1 MEFKL
6 SKNEMNDLLKE
17 CIVFRNE
24 ELSRLTSED
33 KRHLLKFDDFE
44 KRLFRNLLYKNR
56 KFAKNEF
63 EKMYEHFLDFSSY
76 YNEKY
81 YRSGFGYYEFRGV
94 INEFE
99 EVWCYF
105 EEVFEGE

>member
-17 CIVFRNE
+17 WIVFRDE

-33 KRHLLKFDDFE
+33 KRHPLKFDEFE
-44 KRLFRNLLYKNR
+44 EKLVKSLPYKSR
-56 KFAKNEF
+56 KFAKNEL

-81 YRSGFGYYEFRGV
+81 YRAGFGDCLNLV
-94 INEFE
+94 IMTLGG
-99 EVWCYF
+99 CDK
-105 EEVFEGE
+105 